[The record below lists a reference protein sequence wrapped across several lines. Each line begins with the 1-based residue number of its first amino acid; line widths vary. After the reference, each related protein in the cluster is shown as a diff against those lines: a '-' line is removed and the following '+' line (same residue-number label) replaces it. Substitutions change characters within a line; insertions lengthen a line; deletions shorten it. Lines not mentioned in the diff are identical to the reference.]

1 MIHSFDVSDEEI
13 LKEAVRI
20 LESLGP
26 FQSDTKRSAKWRPA
40 DQLASKI
47 SEKFSGYVDFGRVED
62 ILRKQHSAAMKAVEA
77 GEEPSALIRRAMR
90 PDLTTTKLLWGSTR
104 LLGTVWQG
112 FPKDKRQDIPGKF
125 LRRSECLG
133 NCPRVF
139 LSHCLSDTTVAVD
152 LGNSLA
158 NLGIDVWMAEIHINP
173 GEDIVANVRAA
184 LNETD
189 ALVGLVTRNFI
200 ASLWCRTELH
210 TALSSK
216 YASYLVI
223 DTSDNVLM
231 KMLECMEILSGD
243 VDDHHGRFEESHIHS
258 VGTQMKTKAAI
269 TDIEKYV
276 ERAQGF
282 AWNIP
287 TYLSGRPAI
296 GYPDCP
302 EYWHGPFKLIS
313 LDQMAA
319 DLGAKTQ

>member
-1 MIHSFDVSDEEI
+1 MHSFDVSDEDI

-26 FQSDTKRSAKWRPA
+26 FQSDTKRSAKWRTA
-40 DQLASKI
+40 DQLASKM
-47 SEKFSGYVDFGRVED
+47 SEKFSGYVDPGRVED
-62 ILRKQHSAAMKAVEA
+62 ILRKQHTAAMKAVEA

-104 LLGTVWQG
+104 LLGSVWQG
-112 FPKDKRQDIPGKF
+112 FPKDKRQDTPGKF
-125 LRRSECLG
+125 LRRPEFLE

-139 LSHCLSDTTVAVD
+139 LSHCHSDTTVAMNLGSD
-152 LGNSLA
+152 LV

-184 LNETD
+184 LDETD
-189 ALVGLVTRNFI
+189 ALVGLVTRSFI

-223 DTSDNVLM
+223 DTSENVLM
-231 KMLECMEILSGD
+231 KMLECMEILPGD
-243 VDDHHGRFEESHIHS
+243 AGNHHGRFVESHIRS
-258 VGTQMKTKAAI
+258 VGTQMKTEAAI
-269 TDIEKYV
+269 TDLEKYI

-282 AWNIP
+282 AWNMP
-287 TYLSGRPAI
+287 TYLAGRPAI

-302 EYWHGPFKLIS
+302 ESWHGPFKLIS

-319 DLGAKTQ
+319 DLGANTQ

>member
-1 MIHSFDVSDEEI
+1 MHSFDVSDEDI
-13 LKEAVRI
+13 LKEAVQI

-26 FQSDTKRSAKWRPA
+26 FQSDTKRSAKWRTA
-40 DQLASKI
+40 DQLASKM
-47 SEKFSGYVDFGRVED
+47 SEKFSGYVDPERVED
-62 ILRKQHSAAMKAVEA
+62 ILRKQHTAAMKAVEA
-77 GEEPSALIRRAMR
+77 GEKPSALIRRAMR

-104 LLGTVWQG
+104 LLGYVWQG

-125 LRRSECLG
+125 LRRPDCLG

-139 LSHCLSDTTVAVD
+139 LSHCHSDTTVAMN
-152 LGNSLA
+152 LGNDLA

-173 GEDIVANVRAA
+173 EEDIVANVRAA

-189 ALVGLVTRNFI
+189 ALVGLVTKSFI

-210 TALSSK
+210 TALSNK

-223 DTSDNVLM
+223 DTSENVLM
-231 KMLECMEILSGD
+231 KMLEFMEIG
-243 VDDHHGRFEESHIHS
+243 DHHGRFEESHIRS
-258 VGTQMKTKAAI
+258 VGIQMKTEAAI
-269 TDIEKYV
+269 TDLEKYI

-282 AWNIP
+282 AWNMP
-287 TYLSGRPAI
+287 TYLDGRPAI

-302 EYWHGPFKLIS
+302 ESWHGPFKLIS

-319 DLGAKTQ
+319 DIGANTE